1 MFVSGAAISG
11 STNGSHTSMLVPFA
25 SAGSCSRPPSAW
37 VMRRTISRP
46 RPELWLLSTGSGSG
60 VEAALAGRVSWA

>member
-1 MFVSGAAISG
+1 
-11 STNGSHTSMLVPFA
+11 
-25 SAGSCSRPPSAW
+25 
-37 VMRRTISRP
+37 MRRTISMP